1 MKKYSCRCCL
11 QYLNALLVIVIVVL
25 MLSFIGYIITD
36 IACAPRP
43 EYSSLPSIESQNTTH
58 RRSDIGK
65 QYFFRM
71 VAMPILQLF
80 DSSFPNNSLA

>member
-36 IACAPRP
+36 IAYAPPRH
-43 EYSSLPSIESQNTTH
+43 EYSSLPSIESHNTTQ

-65 QYFFRM
+65 Q
-71 VAMPILQLF
+71 
-80 DSSFPNNSLA
+80 